1 MKKKIV
7 TLILAT
13 LMAFS
18 FTACGS
24 EKASSTPT
32 NSTASA
38 STDSE
43 EESNTSAETT
53 NSTPKDLPDES
64 YQDMGTGTICL
75 YTPGGSSENENIPII
90 FVDSETLIQIGL
102 DSLDFDGSKLSYI
115 YVDGMLATKEQFAHS
130 QISLDLTGDMLS
142 IGTHMVQVVQYDSD
156 DPSGEMVT
164 YKSASYE
171 VKSK

>member
-43 EESNTSAETT
+43 EESNFERYKVIKGEEGKVAIACKDEDEQQAIVEDLVKQGYKFMIT
-53 NSTPKDLPDES
+53 NT
-64 YQDMGTGTICL
+64 
-75 YTPGGSSENENIPII
+75 NI
-90 FVDSETLIQIGL
+90 ELIYL
-102 DSLDFDGSKLSYI
+102 NA
-115 YVDGMLATKEQFAHS
+115 LA
-130 QISLDLTGDMLS
+130 
-142 IGTHMVQVVQYDSD
+142 DSD
-156 DPSGEMVT
+156 IA
-164 YKSASYE
+164 KKE
-171 VKSK
+171 VEA